1 MIFCSESHGP
11 MILFWPKVLDAP
23 TNLCEVPNGRHSARI
38 DGGVILV
45 FSREKLHEPCNAGGI
60 FRYNT
65 VSSECCAPWQCV
77 GQAVRSCR
85 NHIHV
90 RANGEVSQISLVP
103 SSFSEEICNSC
114 AKVIF
119 FEDVHRDTAAVFLTK
134 SCRPAAKEW
143 HQRLIIM
150 ASDEVWSSISGS
162 HLAAIISM
170 MPWELCQGS
179 STNLPCV
186 PSKCVAF
193 FLSLDFSCRPIGAF
207 RSR

>member
-90 RANGEVSQISLVP
+90 RANGEVSQVSLVP
-103 SSFSEEICNSC
+103 SSFSEEICNFC
-114 AKVIF
+114 AKVNSLNMFIETQQLF
-119 FEDVHRDTAAVFLTK
+119 FLNSGADQLPKNGTSA
-134 SCRPAAKEW
+134 
-143 HQRLIIM
+143 
-150 ASDEVWSSISGS
+150 WSSWRPMKSEAPY
-162 HLAAIISM
+162 LAAMISMISM

-179 STNLPCV
+179 STNLPCF
-186 PSKCVAF
+186 PSKCVA
-193 FLSLDFSCRPIGAF
+193 
-207 RSR
+207 